1 MAEEERIFNGQLFA
15 SEVPELIEKKNK
27 AHRLSQDYNNL
38 YEDQPEARNR
48 VLRDLPDSVGEGTW
62 MLGPIHFHYG
72 FHTRVGKGCFMNFN
86 FTVQDDARVTIGD
99 HCSFGPNVTI
109 VTPLHPM
116 LGSERRGVVF

>member
-1 MAEEERIFNGQLFA
+1 MTEAERIFNGQLFA

-62 MLGPIHFHYG
+62 MLGP
-72 FHTRVGKGCFMNFN
+72 
-86 FTVQDDARVTIGD
+86 
-99 HCSFGPNVTI
+99 NVTI
-109 VTPLHPM
+109 VTPLHSM